1 MIFNYNKI
9 KKNKTS
15 YIIAEIGVNHD
26 CSLKKAKKLILLAK
40 KGGAHAAKFQS
51 YKAEK
56 IVKKNSKAYWDLK
69 KEKTKSQYELFSKL
83 DKFEPIDY
91 KKLSLFCKNKKIDF
105 LSTPFDLD
113 SVKFLKPLVPLFK
126 ISSSDITNIPLL
138 REIAKTKKPTILST
152 GASNISEIK
161 KAIKIL
167 NKGNKKI
174 IIMHCILNYPTKDI
188 KANLNMI
195 LNLKKKFPKNI
206 IGYSDHTLPDFS
218 MLNISTA
225 YILGAKVIEKH
236 FTYNKRLPGND
247 HYHAMDVNNLKTI
260 TKNINKIDEIL
271 GKLDEKKV
279 LQSELKS
286 RKFARRSIVVKKDLK
301 KNKIIKND
309 DIITLRPNIGISAE
323 NWDQVVGKRA
333 SKNLR
338 KNKTLS
344 IKDFK

>member
-1 MIFNYNKI
+1 
-9 KKNKTS
+9 
-15 YIIAEIGVNHD
+15 
-26 CSLKKAKKLILLAK
+26 
-40 KGGAHAAKFQS
+40 
-51 YKAEK
+51 
-56 IVKKNSKAYWDLK
+56 
-69 KEKTKSQYELFSKL
+69 
-83 DKFEPIDY
+83 
-91 KKLSLFCKNKKIDF
+91 
-105 LSTPFDLD
+105 
-113 SVKFLKPLVPLFK
+113 
-126 ISSSDITNIPLL
+126 
-138 REIAKTKKPTILST
+138 
-152 GASNISEIK
+152 
-161 KAIKIL
+161 
-167 NKGNKKI
+167 
-174 IIMHCILNYPTKDI
+174 
-188 KANLNMI
+188 
-195 LNLKKKFPKNI
+195 
-206 IGYSDHTLPDFS
+206 

-247 HYHAMDVNNLKTI
+247 HYHSMDVNNLKTI

-301 KNKIIKND
+301 KNQIIKND